1 MEIALCSAVVFIE
14 IAAASDLR
22 PNIRNNCSRRQ
33 DRARHIVCLDCFNF
47 EVMEVPPVADVW
59 STRKKKKSIVQE
71 FSILIYIYF
80 FLFIAFLRGKEGIII
95 LAAQD
100 REVNEMLVTY

>member
-59 STRKKKKSIVQE
+59 STRKKKSIVQE
-71 FSILIYIYF
+71 FSILIYIF
-80 FLFIAFLRGKEGIII
+80 FSFYCFS
-95 LAAQD
+95 
-100 REVNEMLVTY
+100 